1 MVSLSTSAGPDRLAL
16 LQDFQ
21 ARGGDRPHA
30 GRLDGARRPVLA
42 LLAENVHG
50 DVRWLGEVEGLG
62 AVAHHRAGDR
72 LAVGQGGHPVLSPAA
87 SRTRIWRWLK
97 STSLTRS
104 LVHSTGEKLTDFLL
118 IPFQRIAFVV
128 IEDKA
133 LGPVDVG
140 LLGAVGIVLA
150 LSCTSLCGQAR
161 ATAREP
167 NCIPSGSSGQARTWS
182 SSFLGSCVTTNLRKS
197 ESAQGTEL

>member
-42 LLAENVHG
+42 LLTENVHG

-72 LAVGQGGHPVLSPAA
+72 LAVGQGGHPVLSP
-87 SRTRIWRWLK
+87 R
-97 STSLTRS
+97 
-104 LVHSTGEKLTDFLL
+104 
-118 IPFQRIAFVV
+118 
-128 IEDKA
+128 
-133 LGPVDVG
+133 
-140 LLGAVGIVLA
+140 GISHQNLA
-150 LSCTSLCGQAR
+150 LAEIHILDPQPR
-161 ATAREP
+161 AFHR
-167 NCIPSGSSGQARTWS
+167 
-182 SSFLGSCVTTNLRKS
+182 
-197 ESAQGTEL
+197 